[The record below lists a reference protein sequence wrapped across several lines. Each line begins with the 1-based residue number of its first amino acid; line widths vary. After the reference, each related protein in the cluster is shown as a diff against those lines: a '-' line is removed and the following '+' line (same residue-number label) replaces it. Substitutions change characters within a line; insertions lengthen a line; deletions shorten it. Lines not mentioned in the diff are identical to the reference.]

1 MNSRYSNSPATAA
14 SCELLHELIAVQAA
28 TIPTATALWWQGA
41 ATDYA
46 SLHRHIMALAKRLC
60 SDGEPGD
67 RIAVLSW
74 NSPEFVELLYGVPA
88 AGRILVPL
96 NARLAPAELIYQ
108 LNKSG
113 ASTLFADPALL
124 EPLQQH
130 PGWSAEIRLLPLA
143 QEYLHW
149 RDTGPTGATP
159 AMRSQDPA
167 WILFTS
173 GSTGRPKG
181 AVLTHR
187 SFIAGLDSAALGRPV
202 ESSDKYYY
210 PFPLFHVAAHNVLLQ
225 HRHGAA
231 VVLARSFDASDTLR
245 ACRELQVTTL
255 SLAPTM
261 IAMLLQHPEF
271 SATDLNSV
279 RTIGYGA
286 SAMPQTLL
294 QRLLTETQVGL
305 CQSYGMTELSGSVAF
320 LTVQDHQRA
329 ARNQPELLQSVG
341 RPLSTAKIKLL
352 DDNGDDCDEG
362 QAGEILVAGQ
372 PMHARLLAGRGSKR
386 PGTGVD
392 GWLHTGDVGRFDAQG
407 YLYIVDRKKDMIIS
421 GGENIASREVEEAL
435 RQHRAVRDC
444 AVIALPDPRWGESA
458 CAVVQLSEEVD
469 NRELEAH
476 CRQLLAGYKTPRQW
490 FRSDH
495 LPLNAAGKIDKPL
508 LRKRYARRN

>member
-1 MNSRYSNSPATAA
+1 VNSRYSNSPETPP
-14 SCELLHELIAVQAA
+14 SCGLLHELIAVQAA
-28 TIPTATALWWQGA
+28 AIPTATALWWQGA

-46 SLHRHIMALAKRLC
+46 SLYRHILALAKRLC
-60 SDGEPGD
+60 SDGERGD

-124 EPLQQH
+124 APLQQH
-130 PGWSAEIRLLPLA
+130 PDFSPEIRLIPLT
-143 QEYLHW
+143 QDYLHW
-149 RDTGPTGATP
+149 RDSGPTAATP
-159 AMRSQDPA
+159 AIQSQDPA

-187 SFIAGLDSAALGRPV
+187 SFMAGLDSAALGRPV
-202 ESSDKYYY
+202 EASDKYYY

-231 VVLARSFDASDTLR
+231 VVLARSFDAADTLR

-261 IAMLLQHPEF
+261 IAMLLQHPQF
-271 SATDLNSV
+271 SPADLSSV

-294 QRLLTETQVGL
+294 QRLLTETQLGL

-329 ARNQPELLQSVG
+329 ARDQPGLLQSVG

-352 DDNGDDCDEG
+352 DDNGDDCDAG
-362 QAGEILVAGQ
+362 QAGEILVKASQ
-372 PMHARLLAGRGSKR
+372 CMHGYWQDEEASATALAG
-386 PGTGVD
+386 
-392 GWLHTGDVGRFDAQG
+392 GWLHTGDIGRFDAEG

-421 GGENIASREVEEAL
+421 GGENIASREVEEVL

-458 CAVVQLSEEVD
+458 CAVVQLTEEVD
-469 NRELEAH
+469 NRALEAH
-476 CRQLLAGYKTPRQW
+476 CRKLLAAYKTPRQW
-490 FRSDH
+490 FRIDH
-495 LPLNAAGKIDKPL
+495 LPLNASGKVDKPL
-508 LRKRYARRN
+508 LRKRYTQGS